1 MNFRLFVEKKS
12 DFRVEEQNLFNEM
25 KESIGIKDLENVRV
39 LNIYDIFNTKE
50 KELEKLK
57 TTVFSEKNIDK
68 VYDSFEKVFLEEK
81 VVDSNSYFAV
91 EFLPGQYDQRADSA
105 IQCISL
111 LIDNDKNLAV
121 KSGKLIILYQKIII
135 RLIL

>member
-12 DFRVEEQNLFNEM
+12 DFRVEEQNLFNEL

-81 VVDSNSYFAV
+81 VV
-91 EFLPGQYDQRADSA
+91 
-105 IQCISL
+105 
-111 LIDNDKNLAV
+111 K
-121 KSGKLIILYQKIII
+121 
-135 RLIL
+135 

>member
-12 DFRVEEQNLFNEM
+12 DFRVEEQNLFNEL

-91 EFLPGQYDQRADSA
+91 EFLPGQYDQRAD
-105 IQCISL
+105 
-111 LIDNDKNLAV
+111 
-121 KSGKLIILYQKIII
+121 
-135 RLIL
+135 